1 MKNCFLILIFLF
13 IGGFASGK
21 DHVNIVKLKFS
32 PVKDT
37 IVCGM
42 ENEMV
47 VTTEYNNQQLVV
59 TATNCTISVKNQKKG
74 IYSITASA
82 SNVGKPAVIY
92 ISVKNKNGTLTKVHS
107 QEVPVV
113 RLSLRMQNQYFNK
126 K

>member
-1 MKNCFLILIFLF
+1 MKNSFLILIFLF
-13 IGGFASGK
+13 ISGLASGK

-37 IVCGM
+37 IVCGV
-42 ENEMV
+42 ENEMI

-59 TATNCTISVKNQKKG
+59 TGTNCTISVKDQKKG
-74 IYSITASA
+74 IYAVHAPANS
-82 SNVGKPAVIY
+82 VGKNAVIT
-92 ISVKNKNGTLTKVHS
+92 ISVKNKNGSLTKVHS